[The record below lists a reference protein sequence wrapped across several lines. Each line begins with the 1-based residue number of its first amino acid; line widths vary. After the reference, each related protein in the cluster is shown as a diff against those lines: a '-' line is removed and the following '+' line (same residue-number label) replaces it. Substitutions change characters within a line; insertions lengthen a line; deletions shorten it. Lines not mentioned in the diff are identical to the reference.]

1 MNHIYKSIFNKA
13 LGVFTAVPEFASAHG
28 KGSERTVVGRVAK
41 GTAGFAASALAISV
55 GLALTSTS
63 AVAAGAPGIYVN
75 NGNDP
80 ACITFIDDINVAPA
94 QIIYGGSKRVILPDG
109 FTPGTALSSATG
121 FNLADRNPCV
131 AVGGTAAEN
140 HDTQTNRTLFYNE
153 KQLTLGGRLDVNSGI
168 IGVGDRG
175 TNGVGATNSIRM
187 GTGTTL
193 DDANKKVNS
202 IAIGVNTQATKHL
215 ATAIGAGA
223 IASGVSASQALGY
236 DAVASGKSAIAQGY
250 HSHAD
255 GQSSI
260 AIGDNA
266 KASGIATVSVGYMA
280 NGHSVD
286 VDKNNTPSST
296 KATYGIAVG
305 HFAGAD
311 YVGKDNQRS
320 TAVGNQAGRYGE
332 GGIRNTAVGELS
344 GMYVKGSNNVAMG
357 AGAGSGTN
365 AEKLEAS
372 ETVAIGHNAK
382 GSAAYSTAIG
392 SEAKAKGID
401 SIAMGLGATVEE
413 GFDGIAIGTRA
424 KAKEKGM
431 AVGAYSQANG
441 AESGVF
447 ANAIGS
453 KGSTASGR
461 RASIIGVEST
471 VSGNNSVAIGDTNTV
486 ASERTYAIGNG
497 INVAAVSNDALAFG
511 TRASVKGGSTVAIGR
526 DSQSLTNDSIAIGR
540 ESKSGKV
547 DKFSGERSVA
557 IGTKA
562 EALGTGG
569 IAIGDSAATTD
580 GHNSVA
586 IGVYSKT
593 QNEKAISIGAFN
605 KATGVQSIVIAGNYD
620 TKNSDG
626 VSTATATRATVI
638 GAETNVSGEQSVA
651 IGDKND
657 IASARTYALGNNINV
672 KAGADDSLAF
682 GTRAAVG
689 AANTVAIGANA
700 NAAQANSVA
709 LGAGSVTS
717 APHTGDYTLNNS
729 YTAAGLP
736 NAANGIVSVGSKD
749 KERQIQNVAA
759 GVISKTS
766 TDAINGSQ
774 LYETNKYLTNFAGGV
789 KNVLGGDAAV
799 DDAGNV
805 TMSNI
810 GGTGKGTVHDAIKSL
825 KDSINA
831 KADTT
836 ASVTSENAAD
846 IKVEKEDPVGNI
858 TNYKL
863 SLGDDAKAKLAKAAT
878 ALQTVE
884 GDSNITVTKDTTD
897 PTKVKLAL
905 NKDLTADSLTLG
917 DTAGNHA
924 VVNKDG
930 LTIANG
936 PSVKKDGIN
945 AGNKKITGVAD
956 GNVAAGSKD
965 AVNGGQLAEV
975 KAKADS
981 AVQNVVS
988 ANPTALTVTKAGDT
1002 VTLTPNFIAGDL
1014 VNPATGEVNTPAA
1027 DDAGKL
1033 VTAGTVAKALAET
1046 HFVVDTKATTGG
1058 ELDGASQ
1065 ANQKIK
1071 SSNKV
1076 TLQAGKNLKAKQT
1089 NGTDGAQVE
1098 FSLKD
1103 SISLTQVTAGT
1114 GDNQVVLGKDGVQVG
1129 GNTYI
1134 NKDGINAA
1142 GKAISNVANG
1152 NVAAYSKDAV
1162 NGGQLHDTAKSM
1174 ADVIGGGATVKDGK
1188 VVAGQNGIGNTGQN
1202 TVHGAIAAINQN
1214 TANNFNQIRGDLR
1227 KMDRDLRGSIAG
1239 TLATAGLP
1247 QAFSPGK
1254 SMVAAAAGTYRGQS
1268 GLAVGVSRIS
1278 DNGKVILK
1286 VTGNTNSRGD
1296 FGGTIGAGY
1305 QW

>member
-202 IAIGVNTQATKHL
+202 IAIGVNTQATKNW

-223 IASGVSASQALGY
+223 IASGVGASQALGY

-280 NGHSVD
+280 NGQSVD

-296 KATYGIAVG
+296 KATYGVAVG

-357 AGAGSGTN
+357 AEAGSGTN

-372 ETVAIGHNAK
+372 ETIAIGHNAK
-382 GSAAYSTAIG
+382 GSATYSTAIG

-447 ANAIGS
+447 ANAGS

-486 ASERTYAIGNG
+486 ASNRTYAIGNN
-497 INVAAVSNDALAFG
+497 INVA
-511 TRASVKGGSTVAIGR
+511 
-526 DSQSLTNDSIAIGR
+526 
-540 ESKSGKV
+540 
-547 DKFSGERSVA
+547 
-557 IGTKA
+557 
-562 EALGTGG
+562 
-569 IAIGDSAATTD
+569 
-580 GHNSVA
+580 
-586 IGVYSKT
+586 
-593 QNEKAISIGAFN
+593 
-605 KATGVQSIVIAGNYD
+605 
-620 TKNSDG
+620 
-626 VSTATATRATVI
+626 
-638 GAETNVSGEQSVA
+638 
-651 IGDKND
+651 
-657 IASARTYALGNNINV
+657 
-672 KAGADDSLAF
+672 AGADDSLAF

-709 LGAGSVTS
+709 LGADSVTS

-736 NAANGIVSVGSKD
+736 NAANGAVSVGSKD

-759 GVISKTS
+759 GVISETS

-774 LYETNKYLTNFAGGV
+774 LYAINNYINNFAGDV
-789 KNVLGGDAAV
+789 KTKLGGNAVLGNDGHL
-799 DDAGNV
+799 
-805 TMSNI
+805 TMTNI
-810 GGTGKGTVHDAIKSL
+810 GGTDKDNVNDAIAA
-825 KDSINA
+825 A
-831 KADTT
+831 KTE
-836 ASVTSENAAD
+836 VAA
-846 IKVEKEDPVGNI
+846 
-858 TNYKL
+858 
-863 SLGDDAKAKLAKAAT
+863 GD
-878 ALQTVE
+878 
-884 GDSNITVTKDTTD
+884 NITVTSTTNADGSKTYTVATKKDLVVDSVKAGDTT
-897 PTKVKLAL
+897 
-905 NKDLTADSLTLG
+905 
-917 DTAGNHA
+917 
-924 VVNKDG
+924 VNTDG
-930 LTIANG
+930 VTIANG
-936 PSVKKDGIN
+936 PSITKSGGIN
-945 AGNKKITGVAD
+945 ANGRKVTGVVNGD
-956 GNVAAGSKD
+956 INSTSTD
-965 AVNGGQLAEV
+965 AVNGSQLHATNT
-975 KAKADS
+975 KLY
-981 AVQNVVS
+981 NV
-988 ANPTALTVTKAGDT
+988 AN
-1002 VTLTPNFIAGDL
+1002 
-1014 VNPATGEVNTPAA
+1014 
-1027 DDAGKL
+1027 
-1033 VTAGTVAKALAET
+1033 ALADT

-1058 ELDGASQ
+1058 ELDGTSQ
-1065 ANQKIK
+1065 ADQKIK
-1071 SSNKV
+1071 SGNKV

-1089 NGTDGAQVE
+1089 NSTDGAQVE

-1114 GDNQVVLGKDGVQVG
+1114 GANQVVLGNDGVQVG

-1134 NKDGINAA
+1134 NKDGLNANS
-1142 GKAISNVANG
+1142 KPISNVADGVKPKDAVNRGQLDAVAQEAAKHTTVKAGKNVEVSEGTNAAGGKEYTVKTADNLNVTSVKAGDSTLNTDGLTITGGPSVKKDGINAGDKKITGVADG
-1152 NVAAYSKDAV
+1152 NVAAGSKDAV

-1247 QAFSPGK
+1247 QAFTPGK
-1254 SMVAAAAGTYRGQS
+1254 SMVAAAASTHRGQS
-1268 GLAVGVSRIS
+1268 GLAIGVSRIS